1 MSITQATAS
10 RELRGKDLI
19 TIGIF
24 SAIYLV
30 INLIFHVMGGIH
42 PIMWLMMPGLIAV
55 FAGVPYLLMASKV
68 QKPFA
73 VLIMGLITG
82 LIYFATGMFTIVI
95 IITFAAASVLAE
107 MVRFITKYKSFTG
120 NAASFVF
127 YSLGNIGSLLPLW
140 LFKDSFFAQISQQGV
155 SAEYLSVLAKLV
167 TDGML
172 MVTVVVLLPMV
183 LAIVGSLFARALFGK
198 HFIKAGIV

>member
-1 MSITQATAS
+1 MSTTQATTS

-24 SAIYLV
+24 TAIYMV
-30 INLIFHVMGGIH
+30 INLIFHVLGGIH
-42 PIMWLMMPGLIAV
+42 PFMWLMMPGLIAV

-73 VLIMGLITG
+73 VLIMGLIMG

-95 IITFAAASVLAE
+95 LITFAVASVLAE

-120 NAASFVF
+120 NSASFVF

-140 LFKDSFFAQISQQGV
+140 LFRDSFFAQISQQGV
-155 SAEYLSVLAKLV
+155 SAEYLSVLSKLV
-167 TDGML
+167 TDSML
-172 MVTVVVLLPMV
+172 MVIVIVPMV
-183 LAIVGSLFARALFGK
+183 LAIVGSLIARTLFGK

>member
-1 MSITQATAS
+1 MQATAS

-55 FAGVPYLLMASKV
+55 FASVPYLLMASKV

-82 LIYFATGMFTIVI
+82 LIYFATGMFTVVI
-95 IITFAAASVLAE
+95 LITYAAASVLAE
-107 MVRFITKYKSFTG
+107 TVRFITKYKSFIG

-127 YSLGNIGSLLPLW
+127 YSLGIIGSFLPLW
-140 LFKDSFFAQISQQGV
+140 LFKDSFFAQISQHGV
-155 SAEYLSVLAKLV
+155 SAEYLSVLSKLV

-172 MVTVVVLLPMV
+172 MVIILVTMV
-183 LAIVGSLFARALFGK
+183 LAIVGTLIARALFGK